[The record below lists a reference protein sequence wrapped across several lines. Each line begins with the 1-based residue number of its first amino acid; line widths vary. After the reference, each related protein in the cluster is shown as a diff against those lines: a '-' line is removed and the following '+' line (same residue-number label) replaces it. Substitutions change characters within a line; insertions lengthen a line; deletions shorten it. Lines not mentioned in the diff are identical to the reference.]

1 MMKDAFDDYERWA
14 WGENELKPISQIGQS
29 GGIFGDSKIGATIVD
44 ALDTLHIMELNEQYQ
59 KGRDWVEENLDFSI
73 VVSF

>member
-1 MMKDAFDDYERWA
+1 MKDAWDDYERYA
-14 WGENELKPISQIGQS
+14 WGENQLKPISQIGED

-44 ALDTLHIMELNEQYQ
+44 ALDSLHIMELTTEYQ

-73 VVSF
+73 VVSH